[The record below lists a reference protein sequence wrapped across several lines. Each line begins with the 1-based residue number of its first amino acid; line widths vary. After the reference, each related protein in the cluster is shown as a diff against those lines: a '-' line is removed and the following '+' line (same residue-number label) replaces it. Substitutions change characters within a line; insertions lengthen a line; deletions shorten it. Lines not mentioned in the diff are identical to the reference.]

1 MAKLKDTQSISH
13 SFRGLEMKRKDQQ
26 EVERIVHLWLDYYE
40 RTQDNDEICKAGK
53 SMQGEIETYH
63 GDIPR
68 GSDFKPETVAA
79 RAERLKIITTDM
91 KWAKSVLF
99 SLCLQDRMLITN
111 WVQLK
116 KKVNPISRQLFTMR
130 EVGLIHGLKL
140 DDYRIKRE
148 AACEKL
154 LIIAEGMPAR
164 KKAA

>member
-1 MAKLKDTQSISH
+1 
-13 SFRGLEMKRKDQQ
+13 MKRKEQH
-26 EVERIVHLWLDYYE
+26 EIERIVHLWLDYVEISEY
-40 RTQDNDEICKAGK
+40 NDEICKAGK

-63 GDIPR
+63 GDIPK

-79 RAERLKIITTDM
+79 RAERLRIITTDQ
-91 KWAKSVLF
+91 KWAKDVLF

-140 DDYRIKRE
+140 DDYRVKRE